1 MNSSMPGSVGRTVP
15 ILTQSLMPR
24 ALLALTILMA
34 PWPGARADEIVGT
47 LKEFGPRGEVYL
59 RDDAGQ
65 LHEVVVPPGLGCIT
79 GLNGDGR
86 EDISIQT
93 GALLRVVLQP
103 DGKTASE
110 VRVLYPWYAVP
121 AQGLDERLTAV
132 KDSFAPGSLLN
143 NKQMLLA
150 LISVSLV
157 SVICGAVSSLV
168 LSNRMAFFSDALAHF
183 AFAGVALGIL
193 LNLAGLLVNDEWI
206 VPVMV
211 LFGIAAGCG
220 IAYVRQR
227 SALANDTIIG
237 VFFAGAMGLGGVL
250 LTAVA
255 KVGGG
260 RGAAN
265 PENFLFGAPEA
276 TTSQQI
282 VYLLILLVVT
292 VVFLAWRYNGLV
304 MSSFNASLA
313 RSRRI
318 TVQLGNYLF
327 IIFLAMTVNACLKV
341 VGALLINALLI
352 LPAAT
357 AGNVSRSL
365 REFFWVSLLISMIA
379 GLGGFFLSAT
389 WQPTLGGKT
398 LPLSSGGM
406 IVLVGTLCFFLSLVL
421 SPWLRGP
428 RAVSASNT

>member
-1 MNSSMPGSVGRTVP
+1 
-15 ILTQSLMPR
+15 MPR
-24 ALLALTILMA
+24 AFLALLLLMV
-34 PWPGARADEIVGT
+34 PLPGASADEVVGT
-47 LKEFGPRGEVYL
+47 LRDFGPRGEVYL
-59 RDDAGQ
+59 RDDAGK
-65 LHEVVVPPGLGCIT
+65 LHEVVVPPGLECIT

-86 EDISIQT
+86 EDISIQS
-93 GALLRVVLQP
+93 GALLRVLLQP
-103 DGKTASE
+103 DGRTAGE

-121 AQGLDERLTAV
+121 AQWLDERLTSV
-132 KDSFAPGSLLN
+132 KDSFAQGSLLS

-150 LISVSLV
+150 LISVTLV
-157 SVICGAVSSLV
+157 SLICGAVSSLV

-193 LNLAGLLVNDEWI
+193 LNLAGMLVNDDWI

-255 KVGGG
+255 KIGGG
-260 RGAAN
+260 RGAQN

-282 VYLLILLVVT
+282 VYLLILLGIT
-292 VVFLAWRYNGLV
+292 VVFLGWRYNGLV
-304 MSSFNASLA
+304 MASFNASLA
-313 RSRRI
+313 RSRQVS
-318 TVQLGNYLF
+318 VQLGNYLF

-365 REFFWVSLLISMIA
+365 REFFWISLLISMMA
-379 GLGGFFLSAT
+379 GLGGFFVSAT
-389 WQPTLGGKT
+389 WQPTVGSKT
-398 LPLSSGGM
+398 LPLSSGGV
-406 IVLVGTLCFFLSLVL
+406 IVLVGTLCFFLSLL
-421 SPWLRGP
+421 LGPWLRGP
-428 RAVSASNT
+428 RATSATNT